1 MRCPRCGT
9 ENKEGELFC
18 QDCGNLIG
26 LEMPVIGEEY
36 LEEVLPKD
44 PERQPEPMGVEGD
57 DEVWHSVKWIN
68 ASRANKKEAPVEKL
82 PVTEEVYEA
91 IPVAALGE
99 ERIEAIPAA
108 ALEEPMIEAIPVA
121 ALGEER
127 IEAIPVAGF
136 EEPLIE
142 AIPVTALGEEKLEA
156 VPVYAHGA
164 VEGEK
169 PAVTEDAV
177 AAIPLAA
184 IPANTLRPEPV
195 RGSEGVRHGTRK
207 PVQEKPKQEPDRR
220 FRRDENQNRNRTSYR
235 DERKE
240 RPSNHDAGR
249 SAQER
254 DDSFRTNRGYSSVGE
269 RTKAEAN
276 KLRFDEVQTAEPKKR
291 KPVSE
296 PVPKPIPKPIRVK
309 ELLPWA
315 IALICLLLLLVVL
328 LARCDGSPAAE
339 TTAPV
344 GINGEN
350 VHGPVEPGPGQ
361 SDKDETPDEQT
372 DPGETEAAA
381 ETTEPTVPETK
392 EPVYKSVYRV
402 VARDISWEDARRECE
417 AQGGTLATI
426 TSAEEFYTI
435 CEEANKSGL
444 TVLWLGACLEGNDWA
459 NQTWISGEAMS
470 FTKWYDGEPSYFD
483 TGDNVKE
490 SYLCMWKVKKDV
502 NDWTFNDQRNDPVKD
517 YPKQFSGKM
526 GYVLELKVEVT
537 E

>member
-1 MRCPRCGT
+1 MRCPQCGT

-18 QDCGNLIG
+18 QNCGNLIG

-36 LEEVLPKD
+36 LEDVLPKD
-44 PERQPEPMGVEGD
+44 PERQPEPMGD

-68 ASRANKKEAPVEKL
+68 ASRANKKEAPVEEL
-82 PVTEEVYEA
+82 PMIEEVFEAIPVAALEEPLIEAIPVAALGEEPLIEA

-108 ALEEPMIEAIPVA
+108 ALEEPLIEAIPVA

-127 IEAIPVAGF
+127 IEAIPAVA
-136 EEPLIE
+136 L
-142 AIPVTALGEEKLEA
+142 
-156 VPVYAHGA
+156 
-164 VEGEK
+164 EK
-169 PAVTEDAV
+169 PMIE
-177 AAIPLAA
+177 AIPLAA
-184 IPANTLRPEPV
+184 IPVNTLRPESV

-207 PVQEKPKQEPDRR
+207 PAQEKPKQEPDRR

-240 RPSNHDAGR
+240 QPSNHDAGR
-249 SAQER
+249 S
-254 DDSFRTNRGYSSVGE
+254 DDSFRTNRGYSSLGD

-276 KLRFDEVQTAEPKKR
+276 KLRFDVVQTTEPKKR
-291 KPVSE
+291 KPVPE
-296 PVPKPIPKPIRVK
+296 PVPKRIRVK

-315 IALICLLLLLVVL
+315 IALICLLLLLAVL
-328 LARCDGSPAAE
+328 LARCDGSSDAG
-339 TTAPV
+339 TKDPV
-344 GINGEN
+344 GINGGN

-372 DPGETEAAA
+372 DAGETEAA

-392 EPVYKSVYRV
+392 EPVYKTEYRV
-402 VARDISWEDARRECE
+402 VAKDISWEDARRECE

-426 TSAEEFYTI
+426 TSEEEFYTI
-435 CEEANKSGL
+435 CEKANKSGL

-459 NQTWISGEAMS
+459 NQTWISGESMT

>member
-1 MRCPRCGT
+1 MRCPQCGT

-18 QDCGNLIG
+18 QNCGNLIG

-36 LEEVLPKD
+36 LEDVLPKD
-44 PERQPEPMGVEGD
+44 PERQPEPMGDEGV

-68 ASRANKKEAPVEKL
+68 ASRANKKEAPVEEL
-82 PVTEEVYEA
+82 PMIEEVF
-91 IPVAALGE
+91 
-99 ERIEAIPAA
+99 EAIPAA

-127 IEAIPVAGF
+127 IEAIPAAAL

-164 VEGEK
+164 VEAEK

-184 IPANTLRPEPV
+184 IPVNTLRPESV

-254 DDSFRTNRGYSSVGE
+254 DDSFRGNSGYSSVSD

-276 KLRFDEVQTAEPKKR
+276 KLHFEEVQTTEPKKR
-291 KPVSE
+291 KPVPE
-296 PVPKPIPKPIRVK
+296 PVPKRIRVK

-328 LARCDGSPAAE
+328 LARCDGSSDAG
-339 TTAPV
+339 TKDPV

-350 VHGPVEPGPGQ
+350 IHGPVEPGPGQ

-372 DPGETEAAA
+372 DAGETEAA

-392 EPVYKSVYRV
+392 EPVYKTEYRV
-402 VARDISWEDARRECE
+402 VAKDISWEDARRECE

-426 TSAEEFYTI
+426 TSAEEFYKI

-459 NQTWISGEAMS
+459 NQTWISGESMT

-517 YPKQFSGKM
+517 YAKQFSGKM

>member
-1 MRCPRCGT
+1 MRCPQCGT

-18 QDCGNLIG
+18 QNCGNLIG

-36 LEEVLPKD
+36 LEDVLPKD
-44 PERQPEPMGVEGD
+44 PERQPEPMGDEGD

-68 ASRANKKEAPVEKL
+68 ASRANKKEAPVEEL
-82 PVTEEVYEA
+82 PMIEEVF
-91 IPVAALGE
+91 
-99 ERIEAIPAA
+99 EAIPAA
-108 ALEEPMIEAIPVA
+108 ALQEPLIEAIPVA

-127 IEAIPVAGF
+127 
-136 EEPLIE
+136 IE

-164 VEGEK
+164 VEAEK

-184 IPANTLRPEPV
+184 IPVNTLRPESV

-249 SAQER
+249 NTQER
-254 DDSFRTNRGYSSVGE
+254 DDSFRRSSGYSSVSD

-276 KLRFDEVQTAEPKKR
+276 KLRFDEVQTTEPKKR
-291 KPVSE
+291 KPVPE
-296 PVPKPIPKPIRVK
+296 PAPKRIRVK

-315 IALICLLLLLVVL
+315 IALICLLLLLAVL
-328 LARCDGSPAAE
+328 LARCDGGSDAGTVDPVE
-339 TTAPV
+339 T
-344 GINGEN
+344 NGKN
-350 VHGPVEPGPGQ
+350 VHGPVEPGPG
-361 SDKDETPDEQT
+361 
-372 DPGETEAAA
+372 ETEAA

-392 EPVYKSVYRV
+392 EPVYKTEYRV
-402 VARDISWEDARRECE
+402 VAKDISWEDARRECE

-444 TVLWLGACLEGNDWA
+444 RVLWLGACLEGNDWA
-459 NQTWISGEAMS
+459 NQTWISGESMT

-490 SYLCMWKVKKDV
+490 SYLCMWMPRDG
-502 NDWTFNDQRNDPVKD
+502 DPWTFNDQRNDPVKD